1 MQATTCLGVSGY
13 RTLSPFFRLV
23 PIHHGGQF
31 ATTTANIL
39 KFHRYQFSTII
50 PQDGINRVKPNDI
63 RTMSTRGKAQERD
76 FITVAIPGNYDNDK
90 NRRGKL
96 SLCRVRVLR
105 ILFQTVRHLRV

>member
-1 MQATTCLGVSGY
+1 MSGC
-13 RTLSPFFRLV
+13 FRLSDAQPV
-23 PIHHGGQF
+23 FQARSNSSWPDHSGQF

-39 KFHRYQFSTII
+39 KFHRHQFSTII